1 VGRAGPGDLVLPPE
15 LVERLRRIGV
25 VEGKTPGQVLC
36 DAVGE
41 YWVRFAC
48 RQRFSPKDW

>member
-1 VGRAGPGDLVLPPE
+1 MLSPE
-15 LVERLRRIGV
+15 HVERLRRIGV
-25 VEGKTPGQVLC
+25 VEGKTPSQVLA

-48 RQRFSPKDW
+48 RQRFTPEAW